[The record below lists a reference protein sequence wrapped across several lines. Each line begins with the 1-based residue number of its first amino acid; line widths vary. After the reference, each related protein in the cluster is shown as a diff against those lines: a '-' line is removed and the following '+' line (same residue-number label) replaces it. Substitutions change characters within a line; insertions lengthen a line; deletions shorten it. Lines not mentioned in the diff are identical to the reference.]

1 MTSAQAAINVLIVS
15 DQDDYIQFSH
25 RLGQQYNVMH
35 AEEGRKAVDTA
46 ARGSVDVL
54 ITAQSLPDMTGAE
67 LIANLAK
74 SHDLPAIII
83 RDQMGHSAD
92 GLLEALS
99 SVVSV
104 EQLSRPVGEF
114 TLKKAI
120 DNASARLV

>member
-15 DQDDYIQFSH
+15 DEDDYIQFSH

-35 AEEGRKAVDTA
+35 VEEGRKAVDTA

-54 ITAQSLPDMTGAE
+54 VTTQSLPDMTGAE
-67 LIANLAK
+67 LIVNLAK
-74 SHDLPAIII
+74 SHDMPAIII
-83 RDQMGHSAD
+83 RDQMGHAAD
-92 GLLEALS
+92 GVLEALS

-120 DNASARLV
+120 DDARERLT